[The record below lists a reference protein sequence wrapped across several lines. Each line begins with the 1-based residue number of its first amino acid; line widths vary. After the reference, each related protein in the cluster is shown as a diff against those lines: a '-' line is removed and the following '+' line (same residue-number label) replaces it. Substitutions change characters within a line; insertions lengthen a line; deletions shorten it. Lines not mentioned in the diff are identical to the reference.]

1 MSNKLSLD
9 TATKSPPV
17 IYGYVEQ
24 MMRVN
29 VFKGNDETD
38 AVQLHNLGV
47 MQVGPWT
54 HGLDKR
60 PAGFSSAVI
69 LDNTLA
75 TALQKRSP
83 ALKHLVTTEL
93 QLNFLR
99 NLPEDGDELTAWA
112 RPLSCTPEQCSAAGT
127 LTDAAGNGLVEATAW
142 YRPVVASSSANSNE
156 YHENAR
162 LQGGNDTA
170 QPLASILQV
179 NDAADRDS
187 HLDGFELQRGF
198 TFRGD
203 SRLAN
208 ALGYVHG
215 GAIAMM
221 LGLTA
226 QLAINDRVELSMQ
239 SLRVFYLRP
248 GQGALQSHFRVRH
261 AGRSFSI
268 ADVELLNAD
277 GKVVALAQASFF
289 SGLDET

>member
-1 MSNKLSLD
+1 M
-9 TATKSPPV
+9 

-29 VFKGNDETD
+29 TSEGRNETQ
-38 AVQLHNLGV
+38 AVHLHNLGI

-54 HGLDKR
+54 HGLDGR
-60 PAGFSSAVI
+60 PTGFSSAVI

-75 TALQKRSP
+75 TALQKKSP

-99 NLPEDGDELTAWA
+99 NLPEDGNELIAWA
-112 RPLSCTPEQCSAAGT
+112 RPLDCTPEQLSASGT
-127 LTDAAGNGLVEATAW
+127 LTDEAGNGLVEATAW
-142 YRPVVASSSANSNE
+142 YRPIVASSTVSSDE
-156 YHENAR
+156 YRENAGA
-162 LQGGNDTA
+162 QVSIDAT
-170 QPLASILQV
+170 QPLESLLQV
-179 NDAADRDS
+179 HHPRGVVS
-187 HLDGFELQRGF
+187 HVDGFELVRGF
-198 TFRGD
+198 TFLED

-226 QLAINDRVELSMQ
+226 QLATSDRVELLMQ
-239 SLRVFYLRP
+239 SLRVFYIRP
-248 GQGALQSHFRVRH
+248 GRGSLQSRFQVRH

-277 GKVVALAQASFF
+277 GKVVALAQASF
-289 SGLDET
+289 STRLDEM